1 MTRHLF
7 NVSGD
12 PEVADLQVAAL
23 LISLTEQHGTLL
35 GPTTVFALQ
44 YAARRLCESWFDKEE
59 DDEEDDP
66 DDGPLAL
73 DSLGD
78 KTRPGSLGA
87 GVERTEIM
95 FG

>member
-1 MTRHLF
+1 MTRHIL
-7 NVSGD
+7 NISGD
-12 PEVADLQVAAL
+12 PKVTDFQVAAL
-23 LISLTEQHGTLL
+23 LVSLAEQHGKSF
-35 GPTTVFALQ
+35 GPTMVFALQ
-44 YAARRLCESWFDKEE
+44 HAARRLCESWFDEE
-59 DDEEDDP
+59 DDDEEDDP